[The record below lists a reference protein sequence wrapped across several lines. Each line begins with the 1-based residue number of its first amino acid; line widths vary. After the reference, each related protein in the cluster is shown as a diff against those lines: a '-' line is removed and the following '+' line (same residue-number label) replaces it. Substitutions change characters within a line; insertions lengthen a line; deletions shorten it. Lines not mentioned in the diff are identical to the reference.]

1 MTAGPVLVPDAE
13 MVLGIAA
20 TAIPFARSAEAEA
33 ERWLRVL
40 RLHGEVGVALQAL
53 GVSEVPL
60 AVAGEGVDRER
71 NGRARAGDRDAVAL
85 LQRLEQL
92 RVDAQRMI
100 ERGENPTPEMEQ
112 QLDQLLG
119 TIQSKPIYQAAVTSQ
134 DNFDKI
140 MARVNNWILDG
151 IKRGAAS
158 PIITLG

>member
-1 MTAGPVLVPDAE
+1 MIEDKANE
-13 MVLGIAA
+13 LGRMIGQSPEYQAVKRA
-20 TAIPFARSAEAEA
+20 NEA
-33 ERWLRVL
+33 L
-40 RLHGEVGVALQAL
+40 
-53 GVSEVPL
+53 S
-60 AVAGEGVDRER
+60 
-71 NGRARAGDRDAVAL
+71 GDRDAVAL

-100 ERGENPTPEMEQ
+100 ERGENPTAEMEQ

-134 DNFDKI
+134 ENFDKI